1 MTGTTRVEDAA
12 LRLHDMSGRDA
23 VVTDGGRGAIVAD
36 NASVRRIPGFPV
48 AIVDTIGSGDAHTG
62 GVIAGLMCGL
72 PIDECVLLANRVAS
86 VVTAARAAPARP
98 RSTSSS
104 PSTADVQGPSFPFKS
119 TAPPGLPLGR
129 TGNFIPSSRKDN
141 QHERQLLRLRH

>member
-23 VVTDGGRGAIVAD
+23 VVTDGGRGRDRGRQRQRAPH
-36 NASVRRIPGFPV
+36 PGFPV

-86 VVTAARAAPARP
+86 VVTGREGGACAP
-98 RSTSSS
+98 TI
-104 PSTADVQGPSFPFKS
+104 D
-119 TAPPGLPLGR
+119 
-129 TGNFIPSSRKDN
+129 
-141 QHERQLLRLRH
+141 ELLTEHC